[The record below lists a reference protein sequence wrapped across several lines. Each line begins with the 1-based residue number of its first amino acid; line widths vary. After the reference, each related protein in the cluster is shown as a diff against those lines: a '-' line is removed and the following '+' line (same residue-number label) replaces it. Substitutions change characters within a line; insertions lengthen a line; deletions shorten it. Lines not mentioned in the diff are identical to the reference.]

1 MWFKTYIQSSFEFLE
16 CMDESLIKIVIMT
29 TQQIN
34 RYKQFCSNEYVLLG
48 LKPQSSNGYQGYLNT
63 VHLYTSANNVQRKM
77 LDFYPLHY
85 NNCLL
90 EVIVKANKDKVNEI
104 KTKAK
109 IKSKK
114 KVKHKSSGLTVLNSY
129 FVYGKA
135 CKLKLA
141 GIACIFNKTRNT

>member
-1 MWFKTYIQSSFEFLE
+1 
-16 CMDESLIKIVIMT
+16 
-29 TQQIN
+29 
-34 RYKQFCSNEYVLLG
+34 
-48 LKPQSSNGYQGYLNT
+48 
-63 VHLYTSANNVQRKM
+63 M

-85 NNCLL
+85 NNCSL